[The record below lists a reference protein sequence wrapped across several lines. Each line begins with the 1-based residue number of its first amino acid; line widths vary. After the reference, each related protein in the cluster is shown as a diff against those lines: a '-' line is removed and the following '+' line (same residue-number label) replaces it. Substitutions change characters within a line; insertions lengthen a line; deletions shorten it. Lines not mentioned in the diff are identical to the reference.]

1 MVHLGT
7 MESGIKVCTCIG
19 QHNNLIL
26 MYENQIYASEVME
39 NAFNGDMLPNLQSI
53 IFENFD
59 TSKTYIMQ
67 EMFKN
72 LKVQRLDLSGFNTEN
87 TIIFNG
93 MFLGCTNLQS
103 LDISNFV
110 IKSRVSANGVSNI
123 VGVAKF
129 LALDSSK
136 LKYLYTPKH
145 ISSSLRIRI
154 GDANTP
160 LYDAVGV
167 YEYGDTK
174 AVLLPDYENGSRTYV
189 DALPEILG
197 DSTST
202 YIDYLWGRYIR
213 EIDDGLCIKY
223 TFEVPEIYSSNVNN
237 SSEEVVGYMRSVK
250 SVTVQP
256 ELVIVSPKL
265 LAIPKYSNG
274 LFGEN
279 IGYSSLNLEKITSF
293 NFQNICTDYAVNMSE
308 LFAMDVGLETIYGFQ
323 NFHFGHVKQITSM
336 FDACEKLGRINFYTK
351 HCSESM
357 AAAQL
362 FAHCLSLEYVNMS
375 GFDFSGVEA
384 FDGSGMFHDCT
395 NLKFIET
402 PFNNSQPIELPVTL
416 MDLSGTSY
424 TAIPA
429 NLTEPMILS
438 DGSYEPTYYDFVE
451 DSGALASSD
460 SVKKID
466 KINFWSGYSA
476 FALICVSAIAYP
488 VFEDRK
494 RRMKNR

>member
-1 MVHLGT
+1 
-7 MESGIKVCTCIG
+7 
-19 QHNNLIL
+19 
-26 MYENQIYASEVME
+26 
-39 NAFNGDMLPNLQSI
+39 
-53 IFENFD
+53 
-59 TSKTYIMQ
+59 
-67 EMFKN
+67 MFMN
-72 LKVQRLDLSGFNTEN
+72 SKVQRLDLSGFNTEN
-87 TIIFNG
+87 TIMFNG
-93 MFLGCTNLQS
+93 MFLGCTNLKS

-110 IKSRVSANGVSNI
+110 INSNPKVNGVSNS
-123 VGVAKF
+123 VGVASF
-129 LALDSSK
+129 LALDATK
-136 LKYLYTPKH
+136 LKYLYTPKY

-265 LAIPKYSNG
+265 LAIPADSEG
-274 LFGEN
+274 LFAGK
-279 IGYSSLNLEKITSF
+279 IGDSSLSVEEIESF
-293 NFQNICTDYAVNMSE
+293 NFQNICTDYAVNMTD
-308 LFAMDVGLETIYGFQ
+308 LFAGDKGLKTIYGLQ
-323 NFHFGHVKQITSM
+323 NFHFGHVERIISM
-336 FDACEKLGRINFYTK
+336 FSECVSLGGVNFYTK
-351 HCSESM
+351 QYSGSM
-357 AAAQL
+357 AAIEL
-362 FAHCLSLEYVNMS
+362 FAYCLSLEYVIMS
-375 GFDFSGVEA
+375 GFDFSRVVA
-384 FDGSGMFHDCT
+384 VDDMFKECT
-395 NLKFIET
+395 NLKFIDT

-416 MDLSGTSY
+416 YKDDGSSFNY
-424 TAIPA
+424 IPE
-429 NLTEPMILS
+429 NLTEPIILS

-451 DSGALASSD
+451 DSGVLASSD

-488 VFEDRK
+488 VYEDRK
-494 RRMKNR
+494 RRMKKR